1 MTIFMELKNSTVQL
15 NCAVFSDNSWSRGMV
30 NVDNRE
36 LTNKKRLAYYMR
48 AAFMSYELSL
58 FTFFIHLSAR
68 LLLSRSTC
76 FIKQLDLAINDACHA
91 YAFIYGVA
99 DTTYRVKNQDTQHI
113 SKCLIN
119 ISNWKSCIA
128 IHWKASCQIVM
139 LSIVLRCYYCATF
152 IFL

>member
-1 MTIFMELKNSTVQL
+1 MLLFIIVILDCNEKCECQPIWNSPI
-15 NCAVFSDNSWSRGMV
+15 
-30 NVDNRE
+30 
-36 LTNKKRLAYYMR
+36 KKRLAYYMR

-91 YAFIYGVA
+91 YAFIYGVI
-99 DTTYRVKNQDTQHI
+99 DTTYRGKNSDTQHI
-113 SKCLIN
+113 PKYLIN
-119 ISNWKSCIA
+119 NIEMKILYCNTLGRLIVKSLY
-128 IHWKASCQIVM
+128 SQ
-139 LSIVLRCYYCATF
+139 LCYYCATF

>member
-1 MTIFMELKNSTVQL
+1 
-15 NCAVFSDNSWSRGMV
+15 MV

-91 YAFIYGVA
+91 YAFIYGVV
-99 DTTYRVKNQDTQHI
+99 DTTYRGQEPGYPTYIKVPHKYI
-113 SKCLIN
+113 ELEI
-119 ISNWKSCIA
+119 
-128 IHWKASCQIVM
+128 
-139 LSIVLRCYYCATF
+139 LYCNT
-152 IFL
+152 LEG